1 MQTVCNKVACINERG
16 NITVAVVVVLLF
28 SSVLSRPL
36 LACNVTKVDLHVGS
50 TPTIACED
58 DLTTAYVG
66 NPFYTCVEWAADLP
80 DDDPFEYFYE
90 EDIGEEEWQSKT
102 EVYEFPSTLRHV
114 HITHVSWWESGQ
126 HTLRIKIRRKDGV
139 DSWHPSNPCTVYIGK
154 VTGVTGPNAA
164 CTYEW
169 PTFRVTTDPAGY
181 YGGVVWK
188 VDGVQRQVGHETFMY
203 SWIYTG
209 TKTVTACLGDSC
221 ASKEIEIITG
231 LTVVPQEAYVGL
243 GDSKIFEAWVC
254 DEGGSA
260 VKKTSVQGVEWSATR
275 GDFTGDTYT
284 PSSVSPSKGFDS
296 VTAKYGGDEDSA
308 VVTNFECDVT
318 SADITVDNITVELKP
333 ADLSGT
339 FKLELVAPDTDVIIE
354 NETRNSGTH
363 AESFDI
369 PNLEYVEEH
378 TTIRA
383 RWSIGGSSS
392 IDRYPYHIK
401 VLGIYRHSRYN
412 LPNEAC
418 YSGSNENFCYTAGNC
433 TATEC
438 SWSTDGSA
446 RSDFLDA
453 EHLNGSGYSSSL
465 GYVTTEEWCQANKYP
480 PPGGC
485 TGHLLRDLS
494 IAGGC
499 PHCSGENMI
508 ANETVAVNA
517 SHPDLGCTDS
527 VFVYTVGT
535 RTVTDHGGGLGIE
548 QLDHFIGLDTTC
560 EIVGDIGNLM
570 TIKLY

>member
-1 MQTVCNKVACINERG
+1 
-16 NITVAVVVVLLF
+16 VAVVVVLLF

-154 VTGVTGPNAA
+154 VTGVSGKNAA

-181 YGGVVWK
+181 YSGVVWK

-231 LTVVPQEAYVGL
+231 LTVVPQDAYVGL

-254 DEGGSA
+254 DDESSA
-260 VKKTSVQGVEWSATR
+260 VKKTSAQGVEWSATR
-275 GDFTGDTYT
+275 GGFTGDTYT
-284 PSSVSPSKGFDS
+284 PSSVSPSKRYDS
-296 VTAKYGGDEDSA
+296 VTAEYDEDEDSA

-318 SADITVDNITVELKP
+318 SADVTADQITVNLAP
-333 ADLSGT
+333 SGLSGS
-339 FKLELVAPDTDVIIE
+339 FKLELINPDTDVIRE
-354 NETRNSGTH
+354 NVTRNSGTH
-363 AESFDI
+363 NESFDI

-378 TTIRA
+378 TKIKATWTIE
-383 RWSIGGSSS
+383 GSSS
-392 IDRYPYHIK
+392 PHEYDYHIK
-401 VLGIYRHSRYN
+401 VLGYFEGTWYN
-412 LPNEAC
+412 VPIESHTACQGADEAVC
-418 YSGSNENFCYTAGNC
+418 VTTTGSCSDLTPTTMEAEFVAETTENGTGNATNYAYVKRKSGCSSPPAACVGKKHFREVSSITGACSGALTAGQDVAADWDVVPDLSCN
-433 TATEC
+433 
-438 SWSTDGSA
+438 
-446 RSDFLDA
+446 A
-453 EHLNGSGYSSSL
+453 EIYIRNVGVRYVKDKCPGCGTTSIDQYYGESGCDQVP
-465 GYVTTEEWCQANKYP
+465 GTYP
-480 PPGGC
+480 P
-485 TGHLLRDLS
+485 
-494 IAGGC
+494 
-499 PHCSGENMI
+499 N
-508 ANETVAVNA
+508 
-517 SHPDLGCTDS
+517 
-527 VFVYTVGT
+527 
-535 RTVTDHGGGLGIE
+535 
-548 QLDHFIGLDTTC
+548 
-560 EIVGDIGNLM
+560 IV
-570 TIKLY
+570 IKLGPW